1 MKVTKV
7 VDLDPGGNKAAMD
20 CVICNN
26 PMDMDD
32 IRHAQARFII
42 GELEDCIAYNS
53 HFFERDERGER
64 KRAATYDAASACTSV
79 VQGMDRRTGNTRY
92 ERADSLGFTL
102 VPRDSALNVKR
113 ILTAA
118 AVAW

>member
-1 MKVTKV
+1 VKVTKV

-42 GELEDCIAYNS
+42 GELEDCIAYNIS
-53 HFFERDERGER
+53 LL
-64 KRAATYDAASACTSV
+64 RA
-79 VQGMDRRTGNTRY
+79 
-92 ERADSLGFTL
+92 
-102 VPRDSALNVKR
+102 
-113 ILTAA
+113 
-118 AVAW
+118 